1 MQCIVS
7 CCLRFA
13 AVLVI
18 AREGIVVAKNETTTV
33 EVAAIIG
40 IAAEES
46 ATTAWQ
52 DQSAEKHLDYS
63 NQLSLVLLLQ
73 SAENFNFVAAT
84 SSSVVIIEVSCSTF
98 IV

>member
-7 CCLRFA
+7 CCLRFV
-13 AVLVI
+13 AVLAI

-46 ATTAWQ
+46 STTAWR
-52 DQSAEKHLDYS
+52 DQSAEKHLNYS
-63 NQLSLVLLLQ
+63 NLLGLVLL
-73 SAENFNFVAAT
+73 S
-84 SSSVVIIEVSCSTF
+84 
-98 IV
+98 